1 MMIKKLKLALAT
13 SALAI
18 GGLAGFAAADNLK
31 DGKPDPA
38 ERMKMHEARKAKLL
52 EKFDSN
58 KDGKLDD
65 TERAAAK
72 DARAAERFAQLD
84 TNKDGKLTLD
94 EFKAGRQGRGGMHR
108 HHRGP
113 GRGPDRGPGRGQP

>member
-13 SALAI
+13 SALVV
-18 GGLAGFAAADNLK
+18 GGLAGFAAADSVK
-31 DGKPDPA
+31 DAK
-38 ERMKMHEARKAKLL
+38 HEARKAELL
-52 EKFDSN
+52 AKFDTN

-72 DARAAERFAQLD
+72 DARAAERFKQLD
-84 TNKDGKLTLD
+84 TNGDGKLSLE

-113 GRGPDRGPGRGQP
+113 GRGQR

>member
-13 SALAI
+13 SALVI
-18 GGLAGFAAADNLK
+18 GGVAGFAAADSTAGQANR
-31 DGKPDPA
+31 PDQA
-38 ERMKMHEARKAKLL
+38 ERMKMHEARKAKML
-52 EKFDSN
+52 EKFDTN

-72 DARAAERFAQLD
+72 ETRAAERFKKLD
-84 TNKDGKLTLD
+84 VNGDGKLSFD

-108 HHRGP
+108 HHRG
-113 GRGPDRGPGRGQP
+113 GRRGGGMH